1 MATSR
6 DLTLSGGEFGKGEL
20 VMEVNNLLTINPLT
34 LAWLSLCWRRPIIV
48 CSMMNVKVA
57 SYLDLK

>member
-6 DLTLSGGEFGKGEL
+6 DLTLSGGEFDKVGYGGE
-20 VMEVNNLLTINPLT
+20 LTINPLT
-34 LAWLSLCWRRPIIV
+34 LAWLSLCWRRPMIV